1 MMAWIFL
8 LIAGLCEM
16 AFVVMMKLSE
26 GFKKL
31 NYSIYTVVFMIAS
44 FFLLSLALKTIP
56 IGTGYAIWTGIGA
69 VGSVVMGMVLFKEK
83 KSVLKLFF
91 IALIVAGVIGLKL
104 TSGL

>member
-8 LIAGLCEM
+8 LVAGLCEM

-26 GFKKL
+26 GFKNLK
-31 NYSIYTVVFMIAS
+31 YSILTIVFMAAS

-83 KSVLKLFF
+83 KSALKLLF
-91 IALIVAGVIGLKL
+91 ITLIIAGVIGLKL